1 MCQLSTNCQLT
12 AIDEGQSELRFAKHN
27 HCFPAK
33 QATLLEKRFLNK
45 RISRKASKIYFV
57 HDCNILM
64 KFPIQPCLYPIPVF
78 LHQFQTFESKVKLE
92 VGKYAEWVEKVQHM
106 PDPLVDV
113 RVEPKFYIP
122 DGKPYDGGW
131 CRPQT
136 DGPG

>member
-1 MCQLSTNCQLT
+1 MCHAFC
-12 AIDEGQSELRFAKHN
+12 
-27 HCFPAK
+27 
-33 QATLLEKRFLNK
+33 
-45 RISRKASKIYFV
+45 RISRHRVI
-57 HDCNILM
+57 ILE
-64 KFPIQPCLYPIPVF
+64 F
-78 LHQFQTFESKVKLE
+78 LVHQFQTFESKVKLE

-122 DGKPYDGGW
+122 DGRPYDGGW